1 MFFISFSAKEISL
14 FAVLNSCGI
23 TCDHCVNTIKEAV
36 ISLVGISSVE
46 VDIEKKQVIVE
57 LDDKQAKSED
67 LIDKITEAGFEVR
80 T

>member
-1 MFFISFSAKEISL
+1 MIGGSVKE
-14 FAVLNSCGI
+14 VLNVDGI
-23 TCDHCVNTIKEAV
+23 TCDLCVNTIKEAV
-36 ISLVGISSVE
+36 ISLVGMSSVE

>member
-1 MFFISFSAKEISL
+1 MKE
-14 FAVLNSCGI
+14 VLNVDGI
-23 TCDHCVNTIKEAV
+23 TCDHCANTIKEAV

>member
-1 MFFISFSAKEISL
+1 MKE
-14 FAVLNSCGI
+14 VLNVDGI

-57 LDDKQAKSED
+57 LDDRPTKSED
-67 LIDKITEAGFEVR
+67 LIDKITEVGFEVR

>member
-1 MFFISFSAKEISL
+1 M
-14 FAVLNSCGI
+14 LNVDGI

-36 ISLVGISSVE
+36 ANLIGISRVE

-67 LIDKITEAGFEVR
+67 LIEKITEAGFEVR

>member
-1 MFFISFSAKEISL
+1 VKE
-14 FAVLNSCGI
+14 VLNVDGI
-23 TCDHCVNTIKEAV
+23 TCDHCVNTIKKAV
-36 ISLVGISSVE
+36 VSLVGISSVE

-57 LDDKQAKSED
+57 FDDKQAKSED

>member
-1 MFFISFSAKEISL
+1 MKE
-14 FAVLNSCGI
+14 VLNVDGI

-36 ISLVGISSVE
+36 VSLIGIYSVE

-57 LDDKQAKSED
+57 LDNKQAKTED
-67 LIDKITEAGFEVR
+67 LIGKITEAGFEVR

>member
-1 MFFISFSAKEISL
+1 MIKI
-14 FAVLNSCGI
+14 LNVNGI
-23 TCDHCVNTIKEAV
+23 TCEHCVDTIKEAV
-36 ISLVGISSVE
+36 GFLDGVLSVN

-67 LIDKITEAGFEVR
+67 LIDKITDAGFEVR

>member
-1 MFFISFSAKEISL
+1 MKE
-14 FAVLNSCGI
+14 VLNVDGI
-23 TCDHCVNTIKEAV
+23 TCDRCVTTIKEAV
-36 ISLVGISSVE
+36 VNLVGISSVE

-57 LDDKQAKSED
+57 FDDKKAKPED

>member
-1 MFFISFSAKEISL
+1 MKE
-14 FAVLNSCGI
+14 VLNVDGI

-36 ISLVGISSVE
+36 GSLIGTSSVE

-57 LDDKQAKSED
+57 LDNKQAKSED

>member
-1 MFFISFSAKEISL
+1 MKGDSVKE
-14 FAVLNSCGI
+14 VQNVDGI

-36 ISLVGISSVE
+36 VSLVGISSVE

-57 LDDKQAKSED
+57 FDDKQAKSED

>member
-1 MFFISFSAKEISL
+1 MKGASERGAKRRWG
-14 FAVLNSCGI
+14 A
-23 TCDHCVNTIKEAV
+23 CDHCVNTIKEAV
-36 ISLVGISSVE
+36 VSLVGISNVE